1 MSERTNMTE
10 ELEAAEGL
18 FAGGQGELAV
28 ELLERLAA
36 DAEEYVDRNC
46 VASEEEQWFSF
57 PTVFERLCYRRVEKD
72 PRTLH
77 DVGEPLD
84 RLYADLA
91 FALVSEGD
99 YAAATEALRQAV
111 RWNPMECGY
120 RLDLAELYRTN
131 GDMDEY
137 LALSY
142 SVFERASDVRH
153 LVRAFC
159 NFARHFMDTGA
170 DSAVAAAL
178 RCARRL
184 DWSDNVLDG
193 LIERVEGTDQ
203 DPDTLTDEQA
213 AAVLAQEGLPE
224 GANAEVALCLL
235 MCATDVAATDRAL
248 ATTLTVRARD
258 LVGAPAVKVLLTLI
272 RESDEEGADEGE
284 TAAADGSTTAGAAT
298 TDAAAPADGAAGSA
312 APADGAAV
320 AEPSEKGGAN
330 HADA

>member
-1 MSERTNMTE
+1 MNERTNMTD
-10 ELEAAEGL
+10 ELDAAEGL
-18 FAGGQGELAV
+18 IAGGQANLAV

-46 VASEEEQWFSF
+46 PTTDEVQWFSF
-57 PTVFERLCYRRVEKD
+57 PTIFERLCYRRVEKG
-72 PRTLH
+72 PRELK

-91 FALVSEGD
+91 FALVNEGD

-111 RWNPMECGY
+111 RWNPMGCGY

-131 GDMDEY
+131 GDVDEY
-137 LALSY
+137 LALTF

-170 DSAVAAAL
+170 DSAAAAAL
-178 RCARRL
+178 CCARRL
-184 DWSDNVLDG
+184 DWPDAVLED
-193 LIERVEGTDQ
+193 LLERVKGTAC
-203 DPDTLTDEQA
+203 DPDSLTDEQA
-213 AAVLAQEGLPE
+213 SSVMAENGLPD
-224 GANAEVALCLL
+224 GANAEVALCML
-235 MCATDVAATDRAL
+235 MCATDSAASGDRNL

-258 LVGAPAVKVLLTLI
+258 LVGAPAVKALLELI
-272 RESDEEGADEGE
+272 RS
-284 TAAADGSTTAGAAT
+284 
-298 TDAAAPADGAAGSA
+298 TDAEDGG
-312 APADGAAV
+312 DG
-320 AEPSEKGGAN
+320 

>member
-1 MSERTNMTE
+1 MNERTNMTD
-10 ELEAAEGL
+10 ELDAAEGL
-18 FAGGQGELAV
+18 FAGGQGELAC

-46 VASEEEQWFSF
+46 PTTDAVQWFSF

-72 PRTLH
+72 PRELR

-91 FALVSEGD
+91 FVLVSEGD

-111 RWNPMECGY
+111 RWNPMGCGY

-131 GDMDEY
+131 GDIDEY
-137 LALSY
+137 LGLTF

-170 DSAVAAAL
+170 DSAAAACL

-193 LIERVEGTDQ
+193 LIDRVKGTPC
-203 DPDTLTDEQA
+203 DPDALTDEQTSQVMA
-213 AAVLAQEGLPE
+213 ENGLPE

-235 MCATDVAATDRAL
+235 MCATDVASKDRSL
-248 ATTLTVRARD
+248 ATNLTVRARD
-258 LVGAPAVKVLLTLI
+258 LVGTPAVKALLELI
-272 RESDEEGADEGE
+272 RSTDAEGE
-284 TAAADGSTTAGAAT
+284 GS
-298 TDAAAPADGAAGSA
+298 
-312 APADGAAV
+312 
-320 AEPSEKGGAN
+320 

>member
-1 MSERTNMTE
+1 MNERTNMTD
-10 ELEAAEGL
+10 ELDAAEGL
-18 FAGGQGELAV
+18 FAGGQGELAC

-46 VASEEEQWFSF
+46 PTTDEVQWFSF

-72 PRTLH
+72 PRELR

-91 FALVSEGD
+91 FVLVSEGD

-111 RWNPMECGY
+111 RWNPMGCGY

-131 GDMDEY
+131 GDIDEY
-137 LALSY
+137 LGLTF

-170 DSAVAAAL
+170 DSAAAACL

-184 DWSDNVLDG
+184 DWSDNVLDD
-193 LIERVEGTDQ
+193 LVNRVKGTPC
-203 DPDTLTDEQA
+203 DPDALTDEQTSQVMA
-213 AAVLAQEGLPE
+213 ENGLPE

-235 MCATDVAATDRAL
+235 MCATDVASKDRSL
-248 ATTLTVRARD
+248 ATNLTVRARD
-258 LVGAPAVKVLLTLI
+258 LVGAPAVKALLELI
-272 RESDEEGADEGE
+272 RSTDAEGE
-284 TAAADGSTTAGAAT
+284 GS
-298 TDAAAPADGAAGSA
+298 
-312 APADGAAV
+312 
-320 AEPSEKGGAN
+320 

>member
-1 MSERTNMTE
+1 MNERTNMTD
-10 ELEAAEGL
+10 ELDAAEGL
-18 FAGGQGELAV
+18 IAGGQADLAV

-46 VASEEEQWFSF
+46 PTTDEVQWFSF
-57 PTVFERLCYRRVEKD
+57 PTIFERLCYRRVEKD
-72 PRTLH
+72 PRELR

-91 FALVSEGD
+91 FALVNEGG

-111 RWNPMECGY
+111 RWNPMGCGY

-131 GDMDEY
+131 GDVDEY
-137 LALSY
+137 LALTF

-170 DSAVAAAL
+170 DSAAAAAL

-184 DWSDNVLDG
+184 DWPDAALED
-193 LIERVEGTDQ
+193 LLERAKGTQ
-203 DPDTLTDEQA
+203 ADPGSLSDEQA
-213 AAVLAQEGLPE
+213 SSVLAENGLPD
-224 GANAEVALCLL
+224 GANAEVALCML
-235 MCATDVAATDRAL
+235 MCATDSAASGDRTL
-248 ATTLTVRARD
+248 ATALTVRARD
-258 LVGAPAVKVLLTLI
+258 LVGAPAVKALLELI
-272 RESDEEGADEGE
+272 RS
-284 TAAADGSTTAGAAT
+284 
-298 TDAAAPADGAAGSA
+298 TDAEDGG
-312 APADGAAV
+312 DG
-320 AEPSEKGGAN
+320 

>member
-1 MSERTNMTE
+1 MNERTNMTD
-10 ELEAAEGL
+10 ELDAAEGL
-18 FAGGQGELAV
+18 FAGGQGELAC

-46 VASEEEQWFSF
+46 PTTDEVQWFSF

-72 PRTLH
+72 PRELR

-91 FALVSEGD
+91 FVLVSEGD
-99 YAAATEALRQAV
+99 YAAATEALCQAV
-111 RWNPMECGY
+111 RWNPMGCGY

-131 GDMDEY
+131 GDIDEY
-137 LALSY
+137 LGLTF

-170 DSAVAAAL
+170 DSAAAACL

-193 LIERVEGTDQ
+193 LIDRVKGTPC
-203 DPDTLTDEQA
+203 DPDALTDEQTSQVMA
-213 AAVLAQEGLPE
+213 ENGLPE

-235 MCATDVAATDRAL
+235 MCATDVASKDRSL
-248 ATTLTVRARD
+248 ATNLTVRARD
-258 LVGAPAVKVLLTLI
+258 LVGTPAVKALLELI
-272 RESDEEGADEGE
+272 RSTDAEGE
-284 TAAADGSTTAGAAT
+284 GS
-298 TDAAAPADGAAGSA
+298 
-312 APADGAAV
+312 
-320 AEPSEKGGAN
+320 

>member
-1 MSERTNMTE
+1 MNERTNMTD
-10 ELEAAEGL
+10 ELDAAEGL
-18 FAGGQGELAV
+18 FAGGQGELV
-28 ELLERLAA
+28 CELLERLAA

-46 VASEEEQWFSF
+46 PTTDEVQWFSF

-72 PRTLH
+72 PRELR

-91 FALVSEGD
+91 FVLVSEGD

-111 RWNPMECGY
+111 RWNPMGCGY

-131 GDMDEY
+131 GDIDEY
-137 LALSY
+137 LGLTF

-170 DSAVAAAL
+170 DSAAAACL

-193 LIERVEGTDQ
+193 LIDRVKGTPC
-203 DPDTLTDEQA
+203 DPDALTDEQTSQVMA
-213 AAVLAQEGLPE
+213 ESGLPE

-235 MCATDVAATDRAL
+235 MCATDVASKDRSL
-248 ATTLTVRARD
+248 ATNLTVRARD
-258 LVGAPAVKVLLTLI
+258 LVGTPAVKALLELI
-272 RESDEEGADEGE
+272 RSTDAEGE
-284 TAAADGSTTAGAAT
+284 GS
-298 TDAAAPADGAAGSA
+298 
-312 APADGAAV
+312 
-320 AEPSEKGGAN
+320 

>member
-1 MSERTNMTE
+1 MNERTNMTD
-10 ELEAAEGL
+10 ELDAAEGL
-18 FAGGQGELAV
+18 FAGGQGELAC

-46 VASEEEQWFSF
+46 PTTDEVQWFSF

-72 PRTLH
+72 PRELR

-91 FALVSEGD
+91 FVLVSEGD

-111 RWNPMECGY
+111 RWNPMGCGY

-131 GDMDEY
+131 GDIDEY
-137 LALSY
+137 LGLTF

-170 DSAVAAAL
+170 DSAAAACL
-178 RCARRL
+178 RCACRL

-193 LIERVEGTDQ
+193 LIDRVKGTPC
-203 DPDTLTDEQA
+203 DPDALTDEQTSQVMA
-213 AAVLAQEGLPE
+213 ENGLPE

-235 MCATDVAATDRAL
+235 MCATDVASKDRSL
-248 ATTLTVRARD
+248 ATNLTVRARD
-258 LVGAPAVKVLLTLI
+258 LVGTPAVKALLELI
-272 RESDEEGADEGE
+272 RSTDAEGE
-284 TAAADGSTTAGAAT
+284 GS
-298 TDAAAPADGAAGSA
+298 
-312 APADGAAV
+312 
-320 AEPSEKGGAN
+320 

>member
-18 FAGGQGELAV
+18 FAGGQGDLAV

-46 VASEEEQWFSF
+46 VASEDEQWFSF

-99 YAAATEALRQAV
+99 YAAATDALRQAV

-137 LALSY
+137 LALSF

-170 DSAVAAAL
+170 DAAVAATL

-184 DWSDNVLDG
+184 EWPDNVLDG
-193 LIERVEGTDQ
+193 LIDRVKGTDR

-213 AAVLAQEGLPE
+213 ASVLAEEGLPE

-235 MCATDVAATDRAL
+235 MCATDIAATDRSL

-258 LVGAPAVKVLLTLI
+258 LVGAPAVKALLSLI
-272 RESDEEGADEGE
+272 RESDEEGAAGE
-284 TAAADGSTTAGAAT
+284 AGAA
-298 TDAAAPADGAAGSA
+298 AGASQAGGSA
-312 APADGAAV
+312 
-320 AEPSEKGGAN
+320 EKGGAD

>member
-1 MSERTNMTE
+1 MNERTNMTD
-10 ELEAAEGL
+10 ELDAAEGL
-18 FAGGQGELAV
+18 FAGGQGELAC

-46 VASEEEQWFSF
+46 PTTDEVQWFSF

-72 PRTLH
+72 PRELR

-91 FALVSEGD
+91 FVLVSEGD

-111 RWNPMECGY
+111 RWNPMGCGY

-131 GDMDEY
+131 GDIDEY
-137 LALSY
+137 LGLTF

-159 NFARHFMDTGA
+159 NFARHFMDTGT
-170 DSAVAAAL
+170 DSAAAACL

-193 LIERVEGTDQ
+193 LIDRVKGTPC
-203 DPDTLTDEQA
+203 DPDALTDEQTSQVMA
-213 AAVLAQEGLPE
+213 ENGLPE

-235 MCATDVAATDRAL
+235 MCATDVASKDRSL
-248 ATTLTVRARD
+248 ATNLTVRARD
-258 LVGAPAVKVLLTLI
+258 LVGTPAVKALLELI
-272 RESDEEGADEGE
+272 RSTDAEGE
-284 TAAADGSTTAGAAT
+284 GS
-298 TDAAAPADGAAGSA
+298 
-312 APADGAAV
+312 
-320 AEPSEKGGAN
+320 

>member
-1 MSERTNMTE
+1 MNERTNMTD
-10 ELEAAEGL
+10 ELDAAEGL
-18 FAGGQGELAV
+18 IAGGQADLAV

-46 VASEEEQWFSF
+46 PTTDEVQWFSF
-57 PTVFERLCYRRVEKD
+57 PTIFERLCYRRVEKD
-72 PRTLH
+72 PRELR

-91 FALVSEGD
+91 FALVNEGD

-111 RWNPMECGY
+111 RWNPMGCGY

-131 GDMDEY
+131 GDVDEY
-137 LALSY
+137 LALTF

-170 DSAVAAAL
+170 DSAAAAVL

-184 DWSDNVLDG
+184 DWPDAVLEDLLERAKGTQADSDSLS
-193 LIERVEGTDQ
+193 
-203 DPDTLTDEQA
+203 DEQA
-213 AAVLAQEGLPE
+213 SSVLAENGLPD
-224 GANAEVALCLL
+224 GANAEVALCML
-235 MCATDVAATDRAL
+235 MCATDSATSGDRTL
-248 ATTLTVRARD
+248 ATALTVRARD
-258 LVGAPAVKVLLTLI
+258 LVGAPAVKALLELI
-272 RESDEEGADEGE
+272 RS
-284 TAAADGSTTAGAAT
+284 
-298 TDAAAPADGAAGSA
+298 TDAEDGG
-312 APADGAAV
+312 DG
-320 AEPSEKGGAN
+320 

>member
-1 MSERTNMTE
+1 MNERTNMTD
-10 ELEAAEGL
+10 ELDAAEGL
-18 FAGGQGELAV
+18 FAGGQGELAC

-46 VASEEEQWFSF
+46 PTTDEVQWFSF

-72 PRTLH
+72 PRELR

-91 FALVSEGD
+91 FVLVSEGD

-111 RWNPMECGY
+111 RWNPMGCGY

-131 GDMDEY
+131 GDIDEY
-137 LALSY
+137 LGLTF

-170 DSAVAAAL
+170 DSAAAACL

-193 LIERVEGTDQ
+193 LIDRAKGTPC
-203 DPDTLTDEQA
+203 DPDALTDEQTSQVMA
-213 AAVLAQEGLPE
+213 ENGLPE

-235 MCATDVAATDRAL
+235 MCATDVASKDRSL
-248 ATTLTVRARD
+248 ATNLTVRARD
-258 LVGAPAVKVLLTLI
+258 LVGTPAVKALLELI
-272 RESDEEGADEGE
+272 RSTDAEGE
-284 TAAADGSTTAGAAT
+284 GS
-298 TDAAAPADGAAGSA
+298 
-312 APADGAAV
+312 
-320 AEPSEKGGAN
+320 

>member
-1 MSERTNMTE
+1 MNERTNMTD
-10 ELEAAEGL
+10 ELDAAEGL
-18 FAGGQGELAV
+18 FAGGQGELAC

-46 VASEEEQWFSF
+46 PTTDEVQWFSF

-72 PRTLH
+72 PRELR

-91 FALVSEGD
+91 FVLVSEGD

-111 RWNPMECGY
+111 RWNPMGCGY

-131 GDMDEY
+131 GDIDEY
-137 LALSY
+137 LGLTF

-159 NFARHFMDTGA
+159 NFARHFMGTGA
-170 DSAVAAAL
+170 DSAAAACL

-193 LIERVEGTDQ
+193 LIDRVKGTPC
-203 DPDTLTDEQA
+203 DPDALTDEQTSQVMA
-213 AAVLAQEGLPE
+213 KNGLPE

-235 MCATDVAATDRAL
+235 MCATDVASKDRSL
-248 ATTLTVRARD
+248 ATNLTVRARD
-258 LVGAPAVKVLLTLI
+258 LVGTPAVKALLELI
-272 RESDEEGADEGE
+272 RSTDAEGE
-284 TAAADGSTTAGAAT
+284 GS
-298 TDAAAPADGAAGSA
+298 
-312 APADGAAV
+312 
-320 AEPSEKGGAN
+320 

>member
-1 MSERTNMTE
+1 MNERTKMTD
-10 ELEAAEGL
+10 ELDAAEGL
-18 FAGGQGELAV
+18 FAGGQGELAC

-46 VASEEEQWFSF
+46 PTTDEVQWFSF

-72 PRTLH
+72 PRELR

-91 FALVSEGD
+91 FVLVSEGD

-111 RWNPMECGY
+111 RWNPMGCGY

-131 GDMDEY
+131 GDIDEY
-137 LALSY
+137 LGLTF

-170 DSAVAAAL
+170 DSAAAACL

-193 LIERVEGTDQ
+193 LIDRVKGTPC
-203 DPDTLTDEQA
+203 DPDALTDEQTSQVMA
-213 AAVLAQEGLPE
+213 ENGLPE

-235 MCATDVAATDRAL
+235 MCATDVASKDRSL
-248 ATTLTVRARD
+248 ATNLTVRARD
-258 LVGAPAVKVLLTLI
+258 LVGTPAVKALLELI
-272 RESDEEGADEGE
+272 RSADAEGE
-284 TAAADGSTTAGAAT
+284 GS
-298 TDAAAPADGAAGSA
+298 
-312 APADGAAV
+312 
-320 AEPSEKGGAN
+320 

>member
-1 MSERTNMTE
+1 MNERTNMTD
-10 ELEAAEGL
+10 ELDAAEGL
-18 FAGGQGELAV
+18 FAGGQGELAC

-46 VASEEEQWFSF
+46 PTTDEVQWFSF

-72 PRTLH
+72 PRELR

-91 FALVSEGD
+91 FVLVSEGD

-111 RWNPMECGY
+111 RWNPMGCGY

-131 GDMDEY
+131 GDIDEY
-137 LALSY
+137 LGLTF

-159 NFARHFMDTGA
+159 NFVRHFMDTGA
-170 DSAVAAAL
+170 DSAAAACL

-193 LIERVEGTDQ
+193 LIDRVKGTPC
-203 DPDTLTDEQA
+203 DPDALTDEQTSQVMA
-213 AAVLAQEGLPE
+213 ENGLPE

-235 MCATDVAATDRAL
+235 MCATDVASKDRSL
-248 ATTLTVRARD
+248 ATNLTVRARD
-258 LVGAPAVKVLLTLI
+258 LVGTSAVKALLELI
-272 RESDEEGADEGE
+272 RSTDAEGE
-284 TAAADGSTTAGAAT
+284 GS
-298 TDAAAPADGAAGSA
+298 
-312 APADGAAV
+312 
-320 AEPSEKGGAN
+320 

>member
-1 MSERTNMTE
+1 MNERTNMTD
-10 ELEAAEGL
+10 ELDAAEGL
-18 FAGGQGELAV
+18 FAGGQGELAC

-46 VASEEEQWFSF
+46 PTTDEVQWFSF

-72 PRTLH
+72 PRELR

-91 FALVSEGD
+91 FVLVSEGD

-111 RWNPMECGY
+111 RWNPMGCGY

-131 GDMDEY
+131 GDIDEY
-137 LALSY
+137 LALTF
-142 SVFERASDVRH
+142 SVFECASDVRH

-170 DSAVAAAL
+170 DSAAAACL

-184 DWSDNVLDG
+184 DWSDNVLDD
-193 LIERVEGTDQ
+193 LVDRVKGTPC
-203 DPDTLTDEQA
+203 DPDALTDEQTSQVMA
-213 AAVLAQEGLPE
+213 ENGLPE

-235 MCATDVAATDRAL
+235 MCATDVASKDRSL
-248 ATTLTVRARD
+248 ATNLTVRARD
-258 LVGAPAVKVLLTLI
+258 LVGAPAVKALLELI
-272 RESDEEGADEGE
+272 RSTDAEGE
-284 TAAADGSTTAGAAT
+284 GS
-298 TDAAAPADGAAGSA
+298 
-312 APADGAAV
+312 
-320 AEPSEKGGAN
+320 